1 MAIEDDIQWLLDILI
16 KAYDSEHTEE
26 NNNKQ

>member
-16 KAYDSEHTEE
+16 KAYDSEHNEE